1 MINRLQAYL
10 LCLEFHIIVK
20 ITILVLKIINKLLTE
35 QIKDKN
41 LTTNQW
47 QSINNTNTMVSPN
60 PLLCFFPSP
69 KVSFLLLLVL
79 TPFVL
84 SCGSLGKLDLCKE
97 VKPGPLQLS
106 GVLESGLKP
115 VDTALNHP
123 LYFLWNIVIKSLC
136 FGKLG
141 NLEKSELIH
150 SELKKEDNNMVI
162 LGAKGYPILVKE
174 ENQKVDPIL
183 INNQE

>member
-1 MINRLQAYL
+1 
-10 LCLEFHIIVK
+10 
-20 ITILVLKIINKLLTE
+20 
-35 QIKDKN
+35 
-41 LTTNQW
+41 
-47 QSINNTNTMVSPN
+47 MVSPN

-69 KVSFLLLLVL
+69 KVSFIFLLVL

-115 VDTALNHP
+115 VDTVLSHP
-123 LYFLWNIVIKSLC
+123 VYFLWNIVIKSLC

-141 NLEKSELIH
+141 ELEKSKLVY
-150 SELKKEDNNMVI
+150 SEPKKENKNRVI
-162 LGAKGYPILVKE
+162 LKTKGYPILVKE
-174 ENQKVDPIL
+174 EKHDPDPIW
-183 INNQE
+183 INNSE